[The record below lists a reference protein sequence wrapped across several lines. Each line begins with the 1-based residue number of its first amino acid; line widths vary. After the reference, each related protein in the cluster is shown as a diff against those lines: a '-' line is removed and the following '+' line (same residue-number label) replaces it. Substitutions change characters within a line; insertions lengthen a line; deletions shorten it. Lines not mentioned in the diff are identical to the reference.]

1 MSKLKQI
8 VTSVGGVLGRFM
20 ALVFIFSLA
29 LGMLVIS
36 AITGATA
43 ESETEE
49 LVTHALPDR
58 WEHLFGIPIPI
69 VVALVVVALP
79 TIVMGFLKEHA
90 MNQLKTSWSQ
100 AKTQAWEYLLGRNQR
115 RAGAVLWALLQL
127 DLMVI
132 FPFGVLG
139 GLGGEL
145 GLPLQAKDI
154 IRPEPEVRYIA
165 QPITQRIQFE
175 KAALRPDGGFE
186 KAGSDLP
193 GGAADMLQATVCELR
208 SGAGCGASVALYG
221 FASNE
226 EFKGANNSHWKN
238 LQVADHR
245 AEAVHNAL
253 LSLPETKNGWLVVEP
268 PKRWAPAIK
277 PEDPQRPWE
286 EMRSKRN
293 ARVQPGLTGDCPKAD
308 AEVQPGLTENCR
320 NPDAD
325 RVVILQWTLDAPC
338 EVPATAEK
346 TEPNESG

>member
-1 MSKLKQI
+1 MSRLKQI
-8 VTSVGGVLGRFM
+8 ATSVRNVLERFI
-20 ALVFIFSLA
+20 ALVFIFLLA

-49 LVTHALPDR
+49 LITHALPDG
-58 WEHLFGIPIPI
+58 WEHLFGIPIPV
-69 VVALVVVALP
+69 VVAFVVVALP

-90 MNQLKTSWSQ
+90 MNQLRTSWSQ

-139 GLGGEL
+139 GLGDKL

-154 IRPEPEVRYIA
+154 IRPEPEMRYIV

-193 GGAADMLQATVCELR
+193 GGAADMLQKTVCELR
-208 SGAGCGASVALYG
+208 SSSGCGASVSLYG
-221 FASNE
+221 FSSNE
-226 EFKGANNSHWKN
+226 EFKGANDSHWKN
-238 LQVADHR
+238 LQLADHR

-253 LSLPETKNGWLVVEP
+253 LSLPEHKEEWLIVKP
-268 PKRWAPAIK
+268 PKRWTPAIK
-277 PEDPQRPWE
+277 PESAQRPWE
-286 EMRSKRN
+286 EMRKKRN
-293 ARVQPGLTGDCPKAD
+293 GLVQAGLTGNA
-308 AEVQPGLTENCR
+308 R

-325 RVVILQWTLDAPC
+325 RVVILEWRLDAPC
-338 EVPATAEK
+338 EVPAAAEK